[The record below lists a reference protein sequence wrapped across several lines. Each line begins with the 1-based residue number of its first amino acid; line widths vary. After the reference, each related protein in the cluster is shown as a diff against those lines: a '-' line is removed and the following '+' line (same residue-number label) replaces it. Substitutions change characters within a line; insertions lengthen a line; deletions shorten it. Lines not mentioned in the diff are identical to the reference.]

1 MMTRQSISFT
11 IPNDNWLKSQIDNQE
26 YKSKSEVINDLV
38 RKARAKEE
46 EIEIIRKKLVQAEK
60 SGFVNQNK
68 QEILSEFKKDL
79 TIEQKL

>member
-1 MMTRQSISFT
+1 MTWF
-11 IPNDNWLKSQIDNQE
+11 
-26 YKSKSEVINDLV
+26 
-38 RKARAKEE
+38 ARLGAKEN

-60 SGFVNQNK
+60 SGFVNQNR